1 MDASFVAQNVLLF
14 CTSVG
19 MEARPRAIMNK
30 DKIIETIKLN
40 SAQRPMLN
48 IPVSYKKDKE

>member
-30 DKIIETIKLN
+30 DKIKETLKLN
-40 SAQRPMLN
+40 STQRPMLN